1 MSIVR
6 QVIAVTGMNLLS
18 IGQRAGSS
26 LVVVVGI
33 AGVVGVL
40 VSVLAMSEGLSG
52 ALLATGQDDRA
63 IVLREGSTNEG
74 GSSVG
79 TEVLQAVMDAPGVAR
94 GAGGEPL
101 ASGEMS
107 ASINIDRK
115 ADGARTGLVVRGVG
129 PQGLELRPELKLVE
143 GRWFKP
149 GLREVVVGTGAQSE
163 FAGLEIGDRV
173 TLREGE
179 WTVVGSF
186 VSGGT
191 ANESTLVT
199 DADTL
204 LSAYQRTLYNSVR
217 VRLESP
223 AAFTAFRDALTTNPA
238 VSVNVMR
245 ETDFYRQATEGL
257 STLFLV
263 ITNVVGGIMALGALF
278 AALNTM
284 YSAVSTR
291 GVEIATL
298 RALGFGAGGVVCSVL
313 VEALV
318 LAVLGTVLGTAV
330 AMLLFNGN
338 TISIGGNGGSI
349 VGQMRVTADV
359 LRTAIGWALAVGLL
373 GGLFP
378 AIRAA
383 RLPVATALR
392 AS

>member
-107 ASINIDRK
+107 ASINVDRK

-129 PQGLELRPELKLVE
+129 PQGLELRPELELVE
-143 GRWFKP
+143 GRWFKA

-245 ETDFYRQATEGL
+245 ETDFYRQATQGL
-257 STLFLV
+257 NTLFLV

-318 LAVLGTVLGTAV
+318 LALLGTVLGTAV

-359 LRTAIGWALAVGLL
+359 LGTAIGWALAVGLL

>member
-79 TEVLQAVMDAPGVAR
+79 TEVLQAVMDAPGVAP

-163 FAGLEIGDRV
+163 FAGLEIGDRI